1 MAKPIIELI
10 KVLRERTGAGMMD
23 CKKALEE
30 TDCDIEE
37 ACDWLREKGIAKAAK
52 KASRIA
58 AEGLTFV
65 KACDK
70 CGKAIIIEVNCET
83 DFVAKSD
90 AFKTLVE
97 EVAHLIM
104 QNDIKTVEE
113 AKAHPAIAELF
124 TNATVKIGEKLDLR
138 RFEIVALNGEESF
151 GTYIHMGGKIS
162 VLVVL
167 DKADEAAKGIAMH
180 ITANNPLYI
189 NKEDI
194 PADVLAHETAIQMEA
209 SKADEKLA
217 NKPEAV
223 VKKIVEG
230 KVNKQLSE
238 TTLAEQDYLLEPGT
252 SVGNF
257 LKQHS
262 IKVVKFV
269 RYMVGEGI
277 EKRKDDFASE
287 VMSQLK

>member
-30 TDCDIEE
+30 TDCDIEK

-180 ITANNPLYI
+180 IAANNPLYI

-238 TTLAEQDYLLEPGT
+238 ITLAEQDYLLEPGT

-287 VMSQLK
+287 VMSQIK